1 MTLLDEFAPKWQFRE
16 VHAIAVLAT
25 PERAYRAVETVTAG
39 EICLFR
45 ALTWFRRLG
54 RVGPE
59 SILNAPPDE
68 PILDVAMR
76 SGFLLL
82 AASPPGHRTSPV
94 VPPLP
99 TRERGPGGEGE
110 LVVGTVVIAPPG
122 TPPLRTARQ
131 FKDISE
137 PGYAKAVMNFRI
149 ERAGLAMSVV
159 TTETRVHATDPRTRR
174 KFGIYWWTI
183 RAGSGL
189 IRRMWLRAIR
199 RRAETTGS

>member
-25 PERAYRAVETVTAG
+25 PDRAYRAIETVTAG
-39 EICLFR
+39 EITLFR
-45 ALTWFRRLG
+45 ALTWFRRMG

-68 PILDVAMR
+68 PILDVALR

-82 AASPPGHRTSPV
+82 AASPPGQRRSPV

-99 TRERGPGGEGE
+99 DRERGTGGEGE
-110 LVVGTVVIAPPG
+110 IVVGTVVIAPPG
-122 TPPLRTARQ
+122 VRRPSAPRQ
-131 FKDISE
+131 FTDIHE

-149 ERAGLAMSVV
+149 DRAGLAMCVV
-159 TTETRVHATDPRTRR
+159 TTETRVYATDPRTRR

-199 RRAETTGS
+199 RRAETIAS